1 MSGLF
6 FCEKPESDYVREGDY
21 LMNKQYEEIDIK
33 RIADFHSTL
42 SHCPI
47 HLFGLKREEKGDYVF
62 THSTG
67 AMHDSLGTSVK
78 PSPGTNLNELY
89 SKELVSNWTPQ
100 IERAFSG
107 ETQTADIEVAAHTV
121 RTTLYPVS
129 GENKVVGT
137 SYMLPL
143 ADQSETIRDNKFKQ
157 LFNHALEA
165 IILCRSN
172 MEIAEVNERACEL
185 LELSRHELVGKNAE
199 TFFMKN
205 GRDVIRKKW
214 GDVMHGKKISGEFRY
229 RTPDGF
235 LKEIEYSCE
244 KDMVDYLHVTVLK
257 DVTDQKLTEQKL
269 LKAETLNVVGELA
282 AGVAHE
288 IRNPLTSLKGFVQLI
303 QNQTD
308 NFNQYL
314 SIILSEVDRIEHIIK
329 EFLVLSK
336 SNSQNFELS
345 CIKDIIKDTVDLLNT
360 QAIMKNIEIL
370 TEFEDEIPLLFCDPM
385 QLKQVFINFIKNAI
399 EASSVGN
406 KVDVKIKVCPF
417 KEYVQVE
424 ICDYGCGME
433 ESILKKIGK
442 PFFTT
447 KDEGTGLGLMVSNNI
462 IKHHNGK
469 LDVQS
474 KKGKG
479 TKFIIS
485 LPVKHQN

>member
-1 MSGLF
+1 
-6 FCEKPESDYVREGDY
+6 
-21 LMNKQYEEIDIK
+21 MNKQYEEVDIR
-33 RIADFHSTL
+33 RIADFHNTL

-47 HLFGLKREEKGDYVF
+47 HLFGLKREEKGDYTF
-62 THSTG
+62 THSSG
-67 AMHDSLGTSVK
+67 AMHDARGVSVK
-78 PSPGTNLNELY
+78 PAPGTKLYDLY
-89 SKELVSNWTPQ
+89 SKDLVSSWTSQ
-100 IERAFSG
+100 IEKAFSG
-107 ETQTADIEVAAHTV
+107 QLQTADIELADQTL

-129 GENKVVGT
+129 GENEEIHEVVGT
-137 SYMLPL
+137 SYILSKHAQPQVIQ
-143 ADQSETIRDNKFKQ
+143 DHKFKQ

-165 IILCRSN
+165 IVLCRSN

-185 LELSRHELVGKNAE
+185 LELTRDKLIGKNAE
-199 TFFMKN
+199 SFFMKN
-205 GRDVIRKKW
+205 GRDVIRRKW
-214 GDVMHGKKISGEFRY
+214 KEVMHGNKIRGEFRY
-229 RTPDGF
+229 RTPDGYI
-235 LKEIEYSCE
+235 KELEYSCE
-244 KDMVDYLHVTVLK
+244 KDIVDQLHVTILK

-308 NFNQYL
+308 DFNQYL

-336 SNSQNFELS
+336 SNSQNFEKAS
-345 CIKDIIKDTVDLLNT
+345 ITGIIRDTVDLLNT
-360 QAIMKNIEIL
+360 QAIIKNIEIL
-370 TEFEDEIPLLFCDPM
+370 TDIDEDIPHLFCDPM

-399 EASSVGN
+399 EASSIGDAVEVN
-406 KVDVKIKVCPF
+406 IKTCR
-417 KEYVQVE
+417 ESGYVQ
-424 ICDYGCGME
+424 IQIRDYGCGMDE
-433 ESILKKIGK
+433 WVLKKIGK

-479 TKFIIS
+479 TNFIIS
-485 LPVKHQN
+485 LPLNQEK

>member
-1 MSGLF
+1 LQL
-6 FCEKPESDYVREGDY
+6 KPVTDYVREGDY

-47 HLFGLKREEKGDYVF
+47 HLFGLKREDKGDYIF
-62 THSTG
+62 THSSG
-67 AMHDSLGTSVK
+67 AMYDALGVSVK
-78 PSPGTNLNELY
+78 PAPGTKLYELH
-89 SKELVSNWTPQ
+89 SKELVSSWTPQ
-100 IERAFSG
+100 IEKAFSG
-107 ETQTADIEVAAHTV
+107 EMQTADIEVASHTV

-129 GENKVVGT
+129 GENQVVGT
-137 SYMLPL
+137 SYMVSLK
-143 ADQSETIRDNKFKQ
+143 DQSESIRDNKFKQ
-157 LFNHALEA
+157 LFNYALEA

-185 LELSRHELVGKNAE
+185 LELSREELIGKNAE

-214 GDVMHGKKISGEFRY
+214 RELMHGKKISGEFRY
-229 RTPDGF
+229 RMPGGYF
-235 LKEIEYSCE
+235 KEIEYSCE
-244 KDMVDYLHVTVLK
+244 KDMVDFLHVTILK

-308 NFNQYL
+308 DFNQYL

-336 SNSQNFELS
+336 SNSQNFELT
-345 CIKDIIKDTVDLLNT
+345 CIKAIIKDTVDLLNT

-370 TEFEDEIPLLFCDPM
+370 TDFEDGIPLLFCDPM

-399 EASSVGN
+399 EASSIGN
-406 KVDVKIKVCPF
+406 KVDVTIKMCPDS
-417 KEYVQVE
+417 EYVQIK

-474 KKGKG
+474 EKGIG

-485 LPVKHQN
+485 LPINQQN

>member
-1 MSGLF
+1 
-6 FCEKPESDYVREGDY
+6 
-21 LMNKQYEEIDIK
+21 MNKQYEEIDIK

-42 SHCPI
+42 SQCPI
-47 HLFGLKREEKGDYVF
+47 HLFGLKREDKGDYVF
-62 THSTG
+62 THSSGTMYD
-67 AMHDSLGTSVK
+67 ALGVANK
-78 PSPGTNLNELY
+78 PAPGTKLNELH

-100 IERAFSG
+100 IEKAFSG
-107 ETQTADIEVAAHTV
+107 ETQTADIEVANQKI
-121 RTTLYPVS
+121 RTTLYPVT
-129 GENKVVGT
+129 GENRVIGT

-143 ADQSETIRDNKFKQ
+143 HDQTESIRDNKFRQ
-157 LFNHALEA
+157 LFDHALEA
-165 IILCRSN
+165 IVLCRSN
-172 MEIAEVNERACEL
+172 LEIAEVNERACEL
-185 LELSRHELVGKNAE
+185 LELPRDELVGRNAG

-205 GRDVIRKKW
+205 GKEIIKKKW
-214 GDVMHGKKISGEFRY
+214 KEVMYGNKISGEFRY
-229 RTPDGF
+229 RTPAGY
-235 LKEIEYSCE
+235 LKEIEYTCE
-244 KDMVDYLHVTVLK
+244 KDMVDHLHVTILK
-257 DVTDQKLTEQKL
+257 DVTDQKITEQKL

-308 NFNQYL
+308 DFDQYL

-336 SNSQNFELS
+336 SNSQNFKES
-345 CIKDIIKDTVDLLNT
+345 CIDAIIKDTVDLLNT
-360 QAIMKNIEIL
+360 QAIMKNIEIS
-370 TEFEDEIPLLFCDPM
+370 TGFENEIPLIFCDPM

-399 EASSVGN
+399 EASSDGN
-406 KVDVKIKVCPF
+406 KVDVNIKWCPDTN
-417 KEYVQVE
+417 YVQIQ

-433 ESILKKIGK
+433 ESVLKKIGK

-474 KKGKG
+474 EKGIG

-485 LPVKHQN
+485 LPVNQQN